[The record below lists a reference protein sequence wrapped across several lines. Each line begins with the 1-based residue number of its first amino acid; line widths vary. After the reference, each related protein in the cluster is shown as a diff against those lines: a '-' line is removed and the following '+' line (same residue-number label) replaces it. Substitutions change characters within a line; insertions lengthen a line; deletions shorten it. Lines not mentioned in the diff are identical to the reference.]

1 MPLKIGVIGTG
12 MIGEDH
18 IRRLTQVLSGAEI
31 VAVSDVDARK
41 AQAVADRIGARRH
54 ETGEALIA
62 DPNVEAVVIAS
73 WGRTHAAYVLAAL
86 AARKPVFCEKPL
98 ATSSADCRRI
108 VEAEAALGR
117 RLVQVGFMRR
127 FDPAYVAMQ
136 RLIAAGRI
144 GTPLMFHSVH
154 RNASVPPS
162 YIPAMILDDTC
173 VHDID
178 ISRWLLADEV
188 KAVTVKSARRNSKGR
203 ADLADP
209 TLVLLEMAQGG
220 LVDIEISVQIGYGY
234 DIRGEVV
241 GETGTVALSTG
252 SPVDLRS
259 AGAVS
264 GHVPEDWRER
274 FITAYDEEFR
284 HWLPAAAAGSAT
296 GPSCWD
302 GYAATLATEAAA
314 RARDSGQTQ
323 TITMIDKPALY
334 ASPNGDQGPERTI
347 FAAGG

>member
-18 IRRLTQVLSGAEI
+18 IRRLTQVLSGAEV
-31 VAVSDVDARK
+31 VAVTDVDAARAK
-41 AQAVADRIGARRH
+41 VVAARIGARQH
-54 ETGEALIA
+54 ESGEALIA
-62 DPNVEAVVIAS
+62 DANVEAVVIAS
-73 WGRTHAAYVLAAL
+73 WGRTHSAYVLAAL
-86 AARKPVFCEKPL
+86 DAEKPIFCEKPL
-98 ATSSADCRRI
+98 ATSVEDCLAI
-108 VEAEAALGR
+108 VKAEAALGR

-127 FDPAYVAMQ
+127 FDASYMAMQ
-136 RLIAAGRI
+136 RLVAEGRI
-144 GTPLMFHSVH
+144 GAPLMFHSVH
-154 RNASVPPS
+154 RNVSVPAS

-188 KAVTVKSARRNSKGR
+188 AAVTVKSARRNSKGR
-203 ADLADP
+203 PDLADP

-241 GETGTVALSTG
+241 GETGTVTLATG
-252 SPVDLRS
+252 QPVDLRS

-274 FITAYDEEFR
+274 FIGAYDEEFR
-284 HWLPAAAAGSAT
+284 HWLTAAAAGGAT

-302 GYAATLATEAAA
+302 GYAATLVTTAAA
-314 RARDSGQTQ
+314 RSRASGKTQ
-323 TITMIDKPALY
+323 AIALVQKPALY
-334 ASPNGDQGPERTI
+334 A
-347 FAAGG
+347 